1 MKTLG
6 WSVPD
11 RTVRAK
17 AYSDSMWLREQRRP
31 VWLSEVGMGG
41 EASRRRRQGP
51 DPGLW
56 VSTQATEAFET
67 VVRYVSAG

>member
-1 MKTLG
+1 MRRSQSLKTLG

-51 DPGLW
+51 DPEDFGFQPKPLKHLKQW
-56 VSTQATEAFET
+56 
-67 VVRYVSAG
+67 